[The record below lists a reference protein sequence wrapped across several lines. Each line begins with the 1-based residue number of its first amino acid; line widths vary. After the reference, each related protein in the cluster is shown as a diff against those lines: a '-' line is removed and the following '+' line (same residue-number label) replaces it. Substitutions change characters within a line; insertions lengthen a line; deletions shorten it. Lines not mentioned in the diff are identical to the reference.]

1 MQAEEA
7 EMMEA
12 TMERIYMLLLMGVLL
27 MFAICTSDKGEPR

>member
-1 MQAEEA
+1 
-7 EMMEA
+7 MEA